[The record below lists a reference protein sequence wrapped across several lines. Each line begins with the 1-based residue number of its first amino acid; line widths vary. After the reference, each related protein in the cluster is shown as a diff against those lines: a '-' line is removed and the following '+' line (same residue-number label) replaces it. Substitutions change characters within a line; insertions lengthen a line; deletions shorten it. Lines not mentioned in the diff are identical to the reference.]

1 MRWNGSV
8 PMSSRDKASGKQLVN
23 LAQIRKEETRKRIVE
38 TASRLF
44 QERGVDGVGVD
55 EIMRES
61 GLTHGGFYGHFR
73 NKEQLIAEA
82 CACAVE
88 KKTEETK
95 ARLKGVPKDEAFA
108 LFVSE
113 YLDCT
118 DDADCP
124 FAMLGGDV
132 ARRGEEVREMY
143 TAEVRDT
150 VDYMTRSLGCGR
162 EEALLAF
169 AAVVG
174 ATSVAKAS
182 SDPAL
187 AEEIVRTVREQ
198 LVRIAAERCGAK
210 APAAA

>member
-1 MRWNGSV
+1 MNY
-8 PMSSRDKASGKQLVN
+8 
-23 LAQIRKEETRKRIVE
+23 AQVRKEETRKRIVE

-44 QERGVDGVGVD
+44 QEKGVDGVGVD

-73 NKEQLIAEA
+73 NKEQLVAEA

-88 KKTEETK
+88 MKSGEIK
-95 ARLKGVPKDEAFA
+95 AKLKGVPKNEAFA

-118 DDADCP
+118 SHADCP

-132 ARRGEEVREMY
+132 ARRGDEVREMY
-143 TAEVRDT
+143 TAEVSET
-150 VDYMTRSLGCGR
+150 VDYMTKSLGCGR
-162 EEALLAF
+162 EEALLTF

-174 ATSVAKAS
+174 ASTVAKAS
-182 SDPAL
+182 SDPKL

-198 LVRIAAERCGAK
+198 LTRIAAERCGAK
-210 APAAA
+210 VPANVA

>member
-1 MRWNGSV
+1 MNY
-8 PMSSRDKASGKQLVN
+8 
-23 LAQIRKEETRKRIVE
+23 AQVRKEETRKRIVE

-44 QERGVDGVGVD
+44 QEKGVDGVGVD

-88 KKTEETK
+88 MKSDEIK
-95 ARLKGVPKDEAFA
+95 AKLVGVPKDEAFA

-118 DDADCP
+118 SDTDCP

-143 TAEVRDT
+143 TAEVCET
-150 VDYMTRSLGCGR
+150 VDYMTKSLGCGR
-162 EEALLAF
+162 EEALLTF

-174 ATSVAKAS
+174 ASTVAKAS
-182 SDPAL
+182 SDPKL
-187 AEEIVRTVREQ
+187 AEEIIRTVREQ
-198 LVRIAAERCGAK
+198 LTRIAAERCGAK
-210 APAAA
+210 VPEVA